1 MAAAGTSAEQVAQA
15 TFSLANNI
23 QEVRTAPRRPSR
35 PDSLPICSLTPAL
48 VHEQTD
54 ELYKYD
60 KDAQKAQLNAR
71 AWKENPHH
79 FKKVRIS
86 AVALIKMVSLLLS
99 RQVTPFSQFLTLRT
113 SGIHRS
119 CMPARADSTKSW
131 A

>member
-1 MAAAGTSAEQVAQA
+1 MAAAGSSAEQVAQA

-23 QEVRTAPRRPSR
+23 QEVRIAPVRTHSPFCSPHGSR
-35 PDSLPICSLTPAL
+35 
-48 VHEQTD
+48 VKQTD

-86 AVALIKMVSLLLS
+86 AVALIKMVSLLS
-99 RQVTPFSQFLTLRT
+99 IDR
-113 SGIHRS
+113 
-119 CMPARADSTKSW
+119 
-131 A
+131 